1 MPVTWVAVHGGEM
14 VLVVLVGGQFP
25 GADRRVERVRVGDEV
40 RVSQVGYVVC
50 GGEGRRVGGR
60 VALWRLGGDHHP
72 ADPCVILQHLGTERE
87 ADGGGMVREM
97 ADQEM
102 LQTDVISIWYIQT
115 DQKPFK

>member
-1 MPVTWVAVHGGEM
+1 M

-87 ADGGGMVREM
+87 GV
-97 ADQEM
+97 
-102 LQTDVISIWYIQT
+102 W
-115 DQKPFK
+115 